1 MWPCQLSTPSGVLE
15 SAVGAGHRT
24 SLLAHESGAIRICL
38 DRRSRGIYGSTQA
51 AESASMCGS
60 RGRAGGVRPS
70 LLAAFSFPSPADAPN
85 DWLGLSRL
93 PPARALAVSCSGI
106 GPIAEVSEVG
116 VLVEG
121 PAVSGSVV
129 VDLAVTRSALGASCR
144 SEGRWARSRV
154 RGKRVDGRVC
164 SVTVAAVRLKE
175 VWLCDPEGIRRPEP
189 HPGVHLHAVKGKT
202 VMYWSLKNI
211 SLRRSCTW

>member
-1 MWPCQLSTPSGVLE
+1 M
-15 SAVGAGHRT
+15 
-24 SLLAHESGAIRICL
+24 

-70 LLAAFSFPSPADAPN
+70 LLAAFSFPSPADAPD

-93 PPARALAVSCSGI
+93 PPARAFAVSCSGI

-189 HPGVHLHAVKGKT
+189 HPGVHLHAVKGKLSCIGLSIKYQFT
-202 VMYWSLKNI
+202 AIVYMVRQCM
-211 SLRRSCTW
+211 RRFR

>member
-1 MWPCQLSTPSGVLE
+1 MRDTCRSVE
-15 SAVGAGHRT
+15 AGQVKLRHTDTRLRIPADDVQRIVEWA
-24 SLLAHESGAIRICL
+24 LLA
-38 DRRSRGIYGSTQA
+38 D
-51 AESASMCGS
+51 
-60 RGRAGGVRPS
+60 
-70 LLAAFSFPSPADAPN
+70 
-85 DWLGLSRL
+85 
-93 PPARALAVSCSGI
+93 GI

-189 HPGVHLHAVKGKT
+189 HPGVHLHAVKGK
-202 VMYWSLKNI
+202 L
-211 SLRRSCTW
+211 SCIGLSIKYHNHTITIH

>member
-1 MWPCQLSTPSGVLE
+1 M
-15 SAVGAGHRT
+15 
-24 SLLAHESGAIRICL
+24 
-38 DRRSRGIYGSTQA
+38 
-51 AESASMCGS
+51 
-60 RGRAGGVRPS
+60 
-70 LLAAFSFPSPADAPN
+70 
-85 DWLGLSRL
+85 
-93 PPARALAVSCSGI
+93 
-106 GPIAEVSEVG
+106 SEVG

-189 HPGVHLHAVKGKT
+189 HPGVHLHAVKGKLSCIGLSIKYQFT
-202 VMYWSLKNI
+202 AIVYMVRQCMRRFRWRPLLPSQPLWGACHLVAVPDACVR
-211 SLRRSCTW
+211 LRHRPPRLHA

>member
-1 MWPCQLSTPSGVLE
+1 MSGRTT
-15 SAVGAGHRT
+15 RT
-24 SLLAHESGAIRICL
+24 SKE
-38 DRRSRGIYGSTQA
+38 A
-51 AESASMCGS
+51 AEAAGKASGT
-60 RGRAGGVRPS
+60 A
-70 LLAAFSFPSPADAPN
+70 LDAPD

-93 PPARALAVSCSGI
+93 PPAHAFAVSCSGI
-106 GPIAEVSEVG
+106 GPIAEVGEVG

-164 SVTVAAVRLKE
+164 SVTVAAGRLKE
-175 VWLCDPEGIRRPEP
+175 VWLCDPEGIRRPDLQNPTLAFICMQSKENC
-189 HPGVHLHAVKGKT
+189 HVLV
-202 VMYWSLKNI
+202 SQ
-211 SLRRSCTW
+211 

>member
-1 MWPCQLSTPSGVLE
+1 MSSGRARRL
-15 SAVGAGHRT
+15 AG
-24 SLLAHESGAIRICL
+24 
-38 DRRSRGIYGSTQA
+38 
-51 AESASMCGS
+51 AES
-60 RGRAGGVRPS
+60 
-70 LLAAFSFPSPADAPN
+70 SPA
-85 DWLGLSRL
+85 R
-93 PPARALAVSCSGI
+93 AVSCSGI

-116 VLVEG
+116 VSVEG

-189 HPGVHLHAVKGKT
+189 HPGVHLHAVKGKLSCIGLSIKYQFT
-202 VMYWSLKNI
+202 AIVYMVRQCM
-211 SLRRSCTW
+211 RRIR